1 MQTVPWPVI
10 VDKISTLRA
19 EHPAVA
25 QHADFTDLDQGAEA
39 VPKPPSSNKPRLD
52 AHDVANRIMRK
63 ENYFIA
69 LFNKNVINT
78 AIPIPPLLAR
88 SRSFA
93 FLSDK
98 LGLVTTVIT
107 PGDLTRT
114 APQRGAETAS
124 AALLTKVLEWNLTFC
139 LLGFLFGPDGQVR
152 RQFVSE
158 RNKKDL
164 VQALVLGISISSSST
179 SSAEPLSVHSL
190 RRRFILMGFINAI
203 FAPFIVL
210 YLLFYSFF
218 RYFEEYHKNPSSLGT
233 RFYTQLAR
241 WKFREFNELP
251 HVFQMRLHRSYP
263 LAETYVSQFPN
274 DRMAQL
280 AR

>member
-10 VDKISTLRA
+10 VEKISKLRS

-25 QHADFTDLDQGAEA
+25 QHQDFTDLDSADHH
-39 VPKPPSSNKPRLD
+39 VPKPPSANKPRLD

-69 LFNKNVINT
+69 LFNKNVLNT
-78 AIPIPPLLAR
+78 AIPIPPLLTR

-93 FLSDK
+93 FLSEK

-107 PGDLTRT
+107 PGSASGA
-114 APQRGAETAS
+114 APPRGTENAS

-139 LLGFLFGPDGQVR
+139 LMGFLFGPDGQVR

-164 VQALVLGISISSSST
+164 VA
-179 SSAEPLSVHSL
+179 A
-190 RRRFILMGFINAI
+190 
-203 FAPFIVL
+203 
-210 YLLFYSFF
+210 
-218 RYFEEYHKNPSSLGT
+218 
-233 RFYTQLAR
+233 
-241 WKFREFNELP
+241 
-251 HVFQMRLHRSYP
+251 
-263 LAETYVSQFPN
+263 
-274 DRMAQL
+274 
-280 AR
+280 